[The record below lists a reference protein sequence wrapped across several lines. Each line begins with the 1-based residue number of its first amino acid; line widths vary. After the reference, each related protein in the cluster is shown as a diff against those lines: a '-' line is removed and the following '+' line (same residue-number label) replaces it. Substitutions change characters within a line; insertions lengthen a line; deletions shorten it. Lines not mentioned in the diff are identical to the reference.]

1 MALVMLIKINVK
13 NVETALIN
21 KVLSQIRK
29 IRTDFEERQ
38 KGDLPTEC
46 SASLLAEET
55 AQTMYFWLRLDEQR
69 RKIP

>member
-1 MALVMLIKINVK
+1 MALVMLIKINIK

-29 IRTDFEERQ
+29 IRTDFVERQ

-55 AQTMYFWLRLDEQR
+55 A
-69 RKIP
+69 

>member
-1 MALVMLIKINVK
+1 MALVMLIKINIK

-29 IRTDFEERQ
+29 IRTDFGERQ
-38 KGDLPTEC
+38 KGDLPREC

-55 AQTMYFWLRLDEQR
+55 A
-69 RKIP
+69 

>member
-1 MALVMLIKINVK
+1 MAMALVLLIKINIK

-29 IRTDFEERQ
+29 IRTDFGERR
-38 KGDLPTEC
+38 KGDLPREC

-55 AQTMYFWLRLDEQR
+55 A
-69 RKIP
+69 